1 MHGNAMTK
9 STWKRPSTVVRS
21 TVYRVAVGRFIILSW
36 IFMAGFSAMMLAQNC
51 SKTSTGLRPLSEL
64 GTTPYFGYQGGLYP
78 NGMNESPSAH
88 NAAGIEL
95 AQSIV
100 PLSATGAVDQ
110 EAGRIVLLSI
120 GMSNATQEFSLFKS
134 MTDQDPAKNAKLVIV
149 DGAQGG
155 QTASIISSP
164 SANFWN
170 VIDQR
175 LTAAGVTREQVQIA
189 WVKEANAN
197 PTQPFPQHAVMLQG
211 HLESIARILKTRYP
225 NIKLAYWSSRTY
237 GGYATTTLNPEPY
250 AYESGFAVKW
260 LITKQIENDTSLV
273 FQGSNARAPWLAWGP
288 YLWADGT
295 VPRSDGFSWDCSDFQ
310 SDGTHPSTS
319 GRQKV
324 ANALLSFFKTNPT
337 TTVWFLKPTP
347 VSTEQLDLALLES
360 FVLNQN
366 FPNPF
371 NPSTTIT
378 YQIPHEGSVSLRVFN
393 VLGKEVAL
401 LAEGTH
407 QAGEHRVRF
416 DASALTSGVYF
427 YRLQSGILVLQKT
440 MTILK

>member
-1 MHGNAMTK
+1 MTK
-9 STWKRPSTVVRS
+9 WIWKRPSSVVQS
-21 TVYRVAVGRFIILSW
+21 TLYQGAAARFIVLSW

-51 SKTSTGLRPLSEL
+51 SKTSTGLKPLSEL
-64 GTTPYFGYQGGLYP
+64 RTDLYFGYQGGLYP
-78 NGMNESPSAH
+78 NGLNEGPAAH

-100 PLSATGAVDQ
+100 PLNASGAVEQ
-110 EAGRIVLLSI
+110 EAGSIVLLSI

-134 MTDQDPAKNAKLVIV
+134 LADQDPAKNTKLVIV

-155 QTASIISSP
+155 QTASIISNP
-164 SANFWN
+164 SANFWS

-175 LTAAGVTREQVQIA
+175 LTAADVTREQVQVA

-197 PTQPFPQHAVMLQG
+197 PTQSFPQHAVMLQG
-211 HLESIARILKTRYP
+211 HLESIARILKARYP

-260 LITKQIENDTSLV
+260 LIAKQIENDTSLV

-295 VPRSDGFSWDCSDFQ
+295 VPRSDGFSWDCADFQ

-337 TTVWFLKPTP
+337 TTAWFLKPAL
-347 VSTEQLDLALLES
+347 VSIAQLDYALPES

-378 YQIPHEGSVSLRVFN
+378 YQIPHDGSVSLRVFN

-401 LAEGTH
+401 LVEGTH

-416 DASALTSGVYF
+416 DASALTSGAYF
-427 YRLQSGILVLQKT
+427 YRLRLGNLVLQKT
-440 MTILK
+440 MIILK

>member
-1 MHGNAMTK
+1 MTK
-9 STWKRPSTVVRS
+9 TIWKRLSSVVQS
-21 TVYRVAVGRFIILSW
+21 TVYQGAVGRFIILSC

-64 GTTPYFGYQGGLYP
+64 GTELYFGYQGGLYP
-78 NGMNESPSAH
+78 NGLNESPSAH

-95 AQSIV
+95 AQSVV
-100 PLSATGAVDQ
+100 PLSASGAVEQ
-110 EAGRIVLLSI
+110 EAGSIVLLSI

-134 MTDQDPAKNAKLVIV
+134 LADQDPAKNTKLVIV

-155 QTASIISSP
+155 QTASIISNP
-164 SANFWN
+164 SANFWSA
-170 VIDQR
+170 IDQR
-175 LTAAGVTREQVQIA
+175 LTAAGVTREQVQVA

-211 HLESIARILKTRYP
+211 HLESIARILKARYP

-337 TTVWFLKPTP
+337 TTAWFLKPTP
-347 VSTEQLDLALLES
+347 VSTEQLDYTLPES
-360 FVLNQN
+360 FVLSQN

-378 YQIPHEGSVSLRVFN
+378 YQIPHDGSVSLRVFN

-427 YRLQSGILVLQKT
+427 YRLRSGNLVLQKT
-440 MTILK
+440 MIILK

>member
-1 MHGNAMTK
+1 MTK
-9 STWKRPSTVVRS
+9 TIWKRPSPVVQS
-21 TVYRVAVGRFIILSW
+21 TVYHGAVGGFIIFLC

-64 GTTPYFGYQGGLYP
+64 GNNLYFGYEGGLYP
-78 NGMNESPSAH
+78 NGLNESPSDH

-100 PLSATGAVDQ
+100 PLSASGTVDQ
-110 EAGRIVLLSI
+110 EAGGIVFLSI

-134 MTDQDPAKNAKLVIV
+134 LADQDPAKNAKLVIV

-155 QTASIISSP
+155 QTALIISNP
-164 SANFWN
+164 SANFWS

-175 LTAAGVTREQVQIA
+175 LTAAGVTREQVQVA

-211 HLESIARILKTRYP
+211 HLESIARILKARYP

-260 LITKQIENDTSLV
+260 LITKQIENDTSLA
-273 FQGSNARAPWLAWGP
+273 FQESNAQAPWLAWGP

-337 TTVWFLKPTP
+337 TTPWFLKPAP
-347 VSTEQLDLALLES
+347 VSIAQLDYALPES

-378 YQIPHEGSVSLRVFN
+378 YQIPHDGPGSLRVFN

-401 LAEGTH
+401 LVEGTH
-407 QAGEHRVRF
+407 RAGEHRVRF
-416 DASALTSGVYF
+416 DVSALTSGVYF
-427 YRLQSGILVLQKT
+427 YRLRSGNLVLQKA
-440 MTILK
+440 MIILK